1 MRDHRLKWNLAAGLG
16 PFLTPRRLG
25 SWTAVSPP
33 LSIGVRAGDKDAEAS
48 GDLRWAGAPAGAAS
62 SPREGL
68 GDSPRG
74 QGGPAPRSA
83 ACFPQSSSPQNKK
96 HPVKHRKRSGKHA
109 SRQSD
114 TIQRP
119 PSRLLHPSGSLTQ
132 QLTQRRLQNSGSKE
146 LSAEGGREQ
155 DKGAAAD
162 GPQAFWFAVTTGLL
176 ALLAMQPHVGLSAQP
191 EGCLSSSGCC
201 SPYLYSL
208 SLSL

>member
-25 SWTAVSPP
+25 SWTAVCPP

-48 GDLRWAGAPAGAAS
+48 GDLRWARAPAGAAS

-96 HPVKHRKRSGKHA
+96 HPVKHHKQSGKQA
-109 SRQSD
+109 SRQSE

-119 PSRLLHPSGSLTQ
+119 PSHLLHPSGSLTQ

-162 GPQAFWFAVTTGLL
+162 GPQAFWFAVTTGCWPCWRCRIANL
-176 ALLAMQPHVGLSAQP
+176 
-191 EGCLSSSGCC
+191 
-201 SPYLYSL
+201 
-208 SLSL
+208 